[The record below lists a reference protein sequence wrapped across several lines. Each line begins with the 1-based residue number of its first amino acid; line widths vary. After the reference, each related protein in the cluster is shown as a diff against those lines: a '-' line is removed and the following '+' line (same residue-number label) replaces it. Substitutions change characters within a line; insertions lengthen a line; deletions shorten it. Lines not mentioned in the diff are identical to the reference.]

1 MPGEN
6 ITLYAEYTPAN
17 YHQITFN
24 SNGGDLV
31 NPIIEESGQDIQ
43 KPNNPYKEGYKFA
56 GWYTDEN
63 FTELYSL
70 TTMPDENITLY
81 AKWVSNNEY
90 VIEYNTNG
98 GRNNSTNPTSYKKGK
113 SIKIKDAVK
122 DGAEFIG
129 WYTKSGKIIT
139 NTNQLKG
146 DTVLYAKWREGK
158 SILVPDTA
166 SKISIISTI
175 VGVVLIAGGG
185 YIIYKKYNIT
195 R

>member
-1 MPGEN
+1 MIRE
-6 ITLYAEYTPAN
+6 L
-17 YHQITFN
+17 
-24 SNGGDLV
+24 
-31 NPIIEESGQDIQ
+31 NPIEKEYGEKIQ
-43 KPNNPYKEGYKFA
+43 KPNNPVKKGYKFA
-56 GWYTDEN
+56 GWYSDKGLTK
-63 FTELYSL
+63 LYSF
-70 TTMPDENITLY
+70 TTMPAKNITLY